1 MRNDNCLE
9 FQIRFYRETAT
20 HYRAQIEENK
30 SSRNFTVYNM
40 KPVLKIAK
48 NVSFGM
54 DMSEVRIDSKYERYK
69 HTFYNY
75 IAFHFRKS
83 NM

>member
-1 MRNDNCLE
+1 
-9 FQIRFYRETAT
+9 
-20 HYRAQIEENK
+20 
-30 SSRNFTVYNM
+30 M

-48 NVSFGM
+48 SVSFGM

>member
-1 MRNDNCLE
+1 
-9 FQIRFYRETAT
+9 
-20 HYRAQIEENK
+20 
-30 SSRNFTVYNM
+30 M

-69 HTFYNY
+69 HTFYPFYLFYNF